1 MGKLTEITWYGR
13 GGQGVV
19 TAGKVLAE
27 TAMEAGRYFQSA
39 PEYGPERAGAPIK
52 AYTRLSDEPIS
63 LHSNIEEPDVVVVLD
78 ATLIGS
84 VDVTA
89 GLKPGG
95 VIIINTPKPPE
106 DVRRQLKVES
116 GRVVT
121 IDATRIAIDEIGR
134 DITNTPLL
142 GAFAAV
148 TGIFAVDEIVEQI
161 RSRFGKKLARS
172 LVEANVRAV
181 QRAAREVQEDNGN
194 RDTRL
199 NRETIS

>member
-1 MGKLTEITWYGR
+1 MLTEITWYGR

-27 TAMEAGRYFQSA
+27 TALEAGYYFQAA
-39 PEYGPERAGAPIK
+39 PEYGPERAGAPIR

-63 LHSNIEEPDVVVVLD
+63 LHSSIEEPDIVVVLD
-78 ATLIGS
+78 STVIGP

-89 GLKPGG
+89 GLKPDGL
-95 VIIINTPKPPE
+95 IIINTPKAADDMRQQLGFE
-106 DVRRQLKVES
+106 D

-142 GAFAAV
+142 GAFAEA
-148 TGIFAVDEIVEQI
+148 TGIFTVQEIVEQT
-161 RSRFGKKLARS
+161 RARFGKKLAP
-172 LVEANVRAV
+172 VVIEANVRAIE
-181 QRAAREVQEDNGN
+181 RAAKGIQEG
-194 RDTRL
+194 
-199 NRETIS
+199 

>member
-1 MGKLTEITWYGR
+1 MSKLTEITWYGR

-63 LHSNIEEPDVVVVLD
+63 LHSSIEEPDVVVVLD
-78 ATLIGS
+78 PTVIGA

-89 GLKPGG
+89 GLKPEG
-95 VIIINTPKPPE
+95 VIIVNTPKAPAE
-106 DVRRQLKVES
+106 MRQQLKLAS

-148 TGIFAVDEIVEQI
+148 TGIFRVQEIVEQT
-161 RSRFGKKLARS
+161 RVRFGKKLAPA
-172 LVEANVRAV
+172 VVDANVRAI
-181 QRAAREVQEDNGN
+181 QRAANEIREG
-194 RDTRL
+194 
-199 NRETIS
+199 

>member
-1 MGKLTEITWYGR
+1 MDKLIEITWYGR

-52 AYTRLSDEPIS
+52 AYTRLSDAPIT
-63 LHSNIEEPDVVVVLD
+63 LHSSIEEPDVVVVLD
-78 ATLIGS
+78 PTVIGP
-84 VDVTA
+84 VDVAA
-89 GLKPGG
+89 GLKPEG
-95 VIIINTPKPPE
+95 VIIVNTPNPPE
-106 DVRRQLKVES
+106 EMRRQLGLRS

-142 GAFAAV
+142 GAFAQV
-148 TGIFAVDEIVEQI
+148 TGLFTVPEIVEQT
-161 RSRFGKKLARS
+161 RARFGKKLAPA
-172 LVEANVRAV
+172 VVQANVRAIE
-181 QRAAREVQEDNGN
+181 RAAAEVREG
-194 RDTRL
+194 
-199 NRETIS
+199 

>member
-1 MGKLTEITWYGR
+1 MSKLTEITWYGR

-63 LHSNIEEPDVVVVLD
+63 LHSSIEEPDVVVVLD
-78 ATLIGS
+78 PTVIGA

-89 GLKPGG
+89 GLKPEG
-95 VIIINTPKPPE
+95 VIIVNTPKSPA
-106 DVRRQLKVES
+106 DMRAQLKLAS
-116 GRVVT
+116 GRVAT

-148 TGIFAVDEIVEQI
+148 TGIFGVQEIVEQT
-161 RSRFGKKLARS
+161 RARFGKKLAPA
-172 LVEANVRAV
+172 VVDANVRAIE
-181 QRAAREVQEDNGN
+181 RAAREIQEG
-194 RDTRL
+194 
-199 NRETIS
+199 

>member
-1 MGKLTEITWYGR
+1 
-13 GGQGVV
+13 V

-27 TAMEAGRYFQSA
+27 TALEAGRYFQSA
-39 PEYGPERAGAPIK
+39 PEYGPERAGAPIR

-63 LHSNIEEPDVVVVLD
+63 LHSNIEEPDIVVVLD
-78 ATLIGS
+78 PTVIGP

-89 GLKPGG
+89 GLKPDG
-95 VIIINTPKPPE
+95 IIIVNTPKPPDE
-106 DVRRQLKVES
+106 MRRQLKRDT

-148 TGIFAVDEIVEQI
+148 TGIFTVEEIVDQT
-161 RSRFGKKLARS
+161 RHRFGKKLAPK
-172 LVEANVRAV
+172 VVDANIRAIK
-181 QRAAREVQEDNGN
+181 RAAQEIQIG
-194 RDTRL
+194 
-199 NRETIS
+199 

>member
-1 MGKLTEITWYGR
+1 MSKLTEITWYGR

-63 LHSNIEEPDVVVVLD
+63 LHSNIEEPDIVVVLD
-78 ATLIGS
+78 PTVIGA

-89 GLKPGG
+89 GLKPEG
-95 VIIINTPKPPE
+95 VIIVNTPKSPAE
-106 DVRRQLKVES
+106 LRRQLKLAS

-148 TGIFAVDEIVEQI
+148 TGIFAVQEIVEQT
-161 RSRFGKKLARS
+161 RSRFGKKLAPHV
-172 LVEANVRAV
+172 VEANVRAI
-181 QRAAREVQEDNGN
+181 QRAANEIQVG
-194 RDTRL
+194 
-199 NRETIS
+199 

>member
-1 MGKLTEITWYGR
+1 MSYLTEITWYGR

-27 TAMEAGRYFQSA
+27 TALEAGRYFQSA
-39 PEYGPERAGAPIK
+39 PEYGPERAGAPIR

-63 LHSNIEEPDVVVVLD
+63 LHSNIEEPDIVVVLD
-78 ATLIGS
+78 PTVIGP

-89 GLKPGG
+89 GLKQEG
-95 VIIINTPKPPE
+95 VIIVNTPKSPDE
-106 DVRRQLKVES
+106 MRKQLKRSS

-148 TGIFAVDEIVEQI
+148 TGIFTVDEIVSQT
-161 RSRFGKKLARS
+161 RHRFGKKLAPA
-172 LVEANVRAV
+172 VVDANVRAIE
-181 QRAAREVQEDNGN
+181 RAASEIRVG
-194 RDTRL
+194 
-199 NRETIS
+199 